1 MSDEVYTHG
10 HHESVLRSHRWR
22 TAENSAAFLL
32 GRLSATS
39 RVLDVGCGPGTI
51 TADLA
56 RRVPLG
62 EVVGLDRSAVVIE
75 AARAEHRV
83 GNLSWCVGDVY
94 DLGFD
99 DATFDVVFCHQ
110 VLQHLARPVEAIGE
124 MRRVLKPGG
133 VLGARDADYGGFV
146 WAPNDP
152 ALDRWNAL
160 YHHLARLN
168 GAEPD
173 AGRRLPGWVRA
184 AGLVELE
191 VSSST
196 WTYASVAER
205 HWWGG
210 LWAERVTR
218 SDLADQLLAHG
229 LCDESELESLAE
241 AFRRWAA
248 SPDGVFVVPH
258 VEVVARREA
267 S

>member
-1 MSDEVYTHG
+1 MSEEVYTHG

-22 TAENSAAFLL
+22 TAENSAAFVLD
-32 GRLSATS
+32 RLTATS

-56 RRVPLG
+56 RRVPRG
-62 EVVGLDRSAVVIE
+62 EVVGLDRSPTVIE
-75 AARAEHRV
+75 TARAEHSAE
-83 GNLSWCVGDVY
+83 NLSWCVGDVY
-94 DLGFD
+94 DLDFD

-110 VLQHLARPVEAIGE
+110 VLQHLARPIEAIGE

-133 VLGARDADYGGFV
+133 VLGARDADFGGFF
-146 WAPNDP
+146 WAPSDP

-160 YHHLARLN
+160 YHHVARLN

-173 AGRRLPGWVRA
+173 GGRYLPGWVRS
-184 AGLVELE
+184 AGLVGLE

-196 WTYASVAER
+196 WTFASAAER
-205 HWWGG
+205 DWWGG
-210 LWAERVTR
+210 LWAERVTA

-229 LCDESELESLAE
+229 LCDAAERESLAA

-248 SPDGVFVVPH
+248 SSDGVFVVPH
-258 VEVVARREA
+258 VEVVARREGP
-267 S
+267 